1 MQPRVSLEQWRTLV
15 TVAEQGSFARAAEN
29 LHRSQSSVSYAI
41 ARLHEQLGTAIFRME
56 GRRAVLTEAGQ
67 ALLLRAQHLLREAQ
81 NMEAFAHSLEQGWEA
96 EIQLVVDAAFPTEL
110 LMQVLRDF
118 RPVSQGTRVQLT
130 QVVMSGGTDAIEEGW
145 ADLVISGFVP
155 SGHLGE
161 LLMNIEFVAV
171 AHPEH
176 ALHKL
181 NRELTMADLES
192 ELQVIISDSGV
203 RQKRDSGWLTA
214 EQRWSV
220 TSIDNAYEAIR
231 AGLGFCW
238 LPRHRI
244 RDALAEHKLKE
255 LPLREG
261 RTYPAHLYQVFG
273 KATPGPATQALAD
286 LFKQQSQEY
295 IHGG

>member
-1 MQPRVSLEQWRTLV
+1 MQPRVSLDQWRTLV
-15 TVAEQGSFARAAEN
+15 RVAESGSFARAAAS

-41 ARLHEQLGTAIFRME
+41 ARLQEQLGTAIFRME

-67 ALLLRAQHLLREAQ
+67 ALLLRAQNLLREAQ
-81 NMEAFAHSLEQGWEA
+81 SMEAFAHSLEQGWEA
-96 EIQLVVDAAFPTEL
+96 EIQLVVDAAFPTDL

-118 RPVSQGTRVQLT
+118 RPISQGTRVQLT

-145 ADLVISGFVP
+145 ADIVISGFVP
-155 SGHLGE
+155 PGFLGDS
-161 LLMNIEFVAV
+161 LLNIEFVAV

-176 ALHKL
+176 ALHQL
-181 NRELTMADLES
+181 DRELAMEDLET

-220 TSIDNAYEAIR
+220 TSIDNAFEAIQ

-244 RDALAEHKLKE
+244 RDALRENKLKV

-261 RTYPAHLYQVFG
+261 QTYPAHLYLVMG
-273 KATPGPATQALAD
+273 KQTTPGPATQALAK
-286 LFKQQSQEY
+286 LFKQQARAYLQ
-295 IHGG
+295 